1 LHAAARRSLLEQ
13 ELQRF
18 GDEKELAVKKTEREI
33 RALRSTLE
41 RLNSKNQRF
50 KQSFTKVEGDSED
63 MAEMEQL
70 QPVLEAVSDRRR
82 QARTEVEHLSGDVAS
97 MQGSLGNLMQ
107 ETASIDRQVL
117 GLRKRV
123 ESVQVRVSFCVFDSG
138 ACAREVTQAYQ
149 AEVSEHSGKVDRAR
163 LMEKKMTE
171 SFRKRVQATPGVVTA
186 EEEDIKLQ
194 GFKESVNEL
203 LAAVLATVEDN
214 PELKGKV
221 CVCPCVHCQYLLHR
235 SVSSRARADATPP
248 SGARRAV
255 SGWHIR
261 AVAAAQRQRER
272 AWQRRRQR
280 EVGWIAGLAEE
291 W

>member
-1 LHAAARRSLLEQ
+1 LQQ

-63 MAEMEQL
+63 LAEMEQL

-107 ETASIDRQVL
+107 ETASIDRQVQ

-123 ESVQVRVSFCVFDSG
+123 DSVQVRLVYCRHHMHFMFLLNFICRRKSAS
-138 ACAREVTQAYQ
+138 T
-149 AEVSEHSGKVDRAR
+149 RA
-163 LMEKKMTE
+163 K
-171 SFRKRVQATPGVVTA
+171 
-186 EEEDIKLQ
+186 
-194 GFKESVNEL
+194 
-203 LAAVLATVEDN
+203 
-214 PELKGKV
+214 
-221 CVCPCVHCQYLLHR
+221 
-235 SVSSRARADATPP
+235 
-248 SGARRAV
+248 
-255 SGWHIR
+255 
-261 AVAAAQRQRER
+261 
-272 AWQRRRQR
+272 
-280 EVGWIAGLAEE
+280 
-291 W
+291 

>member
-1 LHAAARRSLLEQ
+1 MPRSARWAACIVLHAPARWPPQTFAQ

-63 MAEMEQL
+63 LAEMEQL

-107 ETASIDRQVL
+107 ETASIDRQVQ

-123 ESVQVRVSFCVFDSG
+123 DGVQVRLSTRILCIVPMFD
-138 ACAREVTQAYQ
+138 V
-149 AEVSEHSGKVDRAR
+149 
-163 LMEKKMTE
+163 
-171 SFRKRVQATPGVVTA
+171 
-186 EEEDIKLQ
+186 
-194 GFKESVNEL
+194 
-203 LAAVLATVEDN
+203 
-214 PELKGKV
+214 
-221 CVCPCVHCQYLLHR
+221 
-235 SVSSRARADATPP
+235 
-248 SGARRAV
+248 
-255 SGWHIR
+255 
-261 AVAAAQRQRER
+261 
-272 AWQRRRQR
+272 
-280 EVGWIAGLAEE
+280 GLAGGSH
-291 W
+291 

>member
-1 LHAAARRSLLEQ
+1 MSSQLGDIADRKSPAYYIVMRAQEREVWHVHFAACFPSCPSLAEQ

-63 MAEMEQL
+63 VAEMEQL
-70 QPVLEAVSDRRR
+70 QPVIEAVSDRRR

-107 ETASIDRQVL
+107 ETASIDRQVQ
-117 GLRKRV
+117 GLRRRV
-123 ESVQVRVSFCVFDSG
+123 DSVQVCVLVCAQRPSASG
-138 ACAREVTQAYQ
+138 LTLVVQ
-149 AEVSEHSGKVDRAR
+149 AEVSEHSSKVDRAR
-163 LMEKKMTE
+163 QMEKKMTE
-171 SFRKRVQATPGVVTA
+171 AFRKRVQATPGVVTA

-203 LAAVLATVEDN
+203 LTALLTTVEDN

-221 CVCPCVHCQYLLHR
+221 GLLVVR
-235 SVSSRARADATPP
+235 RDSRLTP
-248 SGARRAV
+248 
-255 SGWHIR
+255 W
-261 AVAAAQRQRER
+261 
-272 AWQRRRQR
+272 RRQ
-280 EVGWIAGLAEE
+280 LATTHSCSRCDRVL
-291 W
+291 

>member
-1 LHAAARRSLLEQ
+1 VCIVSHAPARWPPQTFTQ

-63 MAEMEQL
+63 LAEMEQL

-107 ETASIDRQVL
+107 ETASIDRQVQ

-123 ESVQVRVSFCVFDSG
+123 DGVQVRLSTRILCIVPM
-138 ACAREVTQAYQ
+138 
-149 AEVSEHSGKVDRAR
+149 VD
-163 LMEKKMTE
+163 
-171 SFRKRVQATPGVVTA
+171 
-186 EEEDIKLQ
+186 
-194 GFKESVNEL
+194 
-203 LAAVLATVEDN
+203 
-214 PELKGKV
+214 
-221 CVCPCVHCQYLLHR
+221 
-235 SVSSRARADATPP
+235 
-248 SGARRAV
+248 
-255 SGWHIR
+255 
-261 AVAAAQRQRER
+261 
-272 AWQRRRQR
+272 
-280 EVGWIAGLAEE
+280 VGMAGGSH
-291 W
+291 